1 MCWRTV
7 EKRKGRAMS
16 DARHNGANGQFRE
29 VTPSEGYEI
38 LNEQTQRVLGISA
51 KEFIRGW
58 EAGEYKDRS
67 EDPAVVGLAM
77 LIPIAA

>member
-1 MCWRTV
+1 MRDV
-7 EKRKGRAMS
+7 
-16 DARHNGANGQFRE
+16 RHNGANGDFRE

-38 LNEQTQRVLGISA
+38 LNQQTQRVLGVSA